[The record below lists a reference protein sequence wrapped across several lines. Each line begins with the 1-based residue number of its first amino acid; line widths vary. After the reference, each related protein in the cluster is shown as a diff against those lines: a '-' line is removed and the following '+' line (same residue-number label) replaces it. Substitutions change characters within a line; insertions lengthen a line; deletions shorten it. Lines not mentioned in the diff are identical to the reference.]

1 MKKKFLGFVLM
12 ALIVSKSFALVKPN
26 SLFSDNMVLQHGV
39 VVPIWGTANEGEVVT
54 VEFNGQ
60 KVSTKSKNGE
70 WMVKLNALKASRKSS
85 VLTISGENTVKIE
98 NVLVGEVWVCSGQSN
113 MEMTLSSA
121 WPRPIVNWKQ
131 EAEDANYPE
140 IRQFHVDRNA
150 SDSLVKDANS
160 KWVVC
165 SPTSVKDFTAVGYFF
180 ARDLY
185 KDLKVPIG
193 LLFTSWGGTP
203 AEKWTSRTAL
213 ESNPELKP
221 IVDGYYKALN
231 KYKRDL
237 DTFNLQ
243 KDELL
248 IKWNSDSIAASID
261 HKKLPSKPTPP
272 KSPVGGAGGLFN
284 GMVSPL
290 IPYAIKGVIW
300 YQGEANSSRAKQY
313 RTLFPT
319 LINDWREKWHQ
330 NEFPFLFVQIAP
342 HLGMT
347 PEIREAQFLTLG
359 KVPNTA
365 MAVTIDCGDST
376 MIHPTNKQPVGN
388 RLSLA
393 ARALAYNEKIE
404 YSGPLYKSYEVKGNN
419 VEISFDHIGKGLSS
433 KDGDLIGFTIA
444 GEDKKFVPASAI
456 IKGNS
461 VVVSSPDVNNPIAVR
476 YAFINF
482 NHGNLYNKDG
492 LPASPFRTDVEG
504 ADVGKK

>member
-1 MKKKFLGFVLM
+1 
-12 ALIVSKSFALVKPN
+12 
-26 SLFSDNMVLQHGV
+26 
-39 VVPIWGTANEGEVVT
+39 
-54 VEFNGQ
+54 
-60 KVSTKSKNGE
+60 
-70 WMVKLNALKASRKSS
+70 
-85 VLTISGENTVKIE
+85 
-98 NVLVGEVWVCSGQSN
+98 
-113 MEMTLSSA
+113 
-121 WPRPIVNWKQ
+121 
-131 EAEDANYPE
+131 
-140 IRQFHVDRNA
+140 
-150 SDSLVKDANS
+150 
-160 KWVVC
+160 
-165 SPTSVKDFTAVGYFF
+165 
-180 ARDLY
+180 
-185 KDLKVPIG
+185 
-193 LLFTSWGGTP
+193 
-203 AEKWTSRTAL
+203 
-213 ESNPELKP
+213 
-221 IVDGYYKALN
+221 
-231 KYKRDL
+231 
-237 DTFNLQ
+237 
-243 KDELL
+243 
-248 IKWNSDSIAASID
+248 
-261 HKKLPSKPTPP
+261 
-272 KSPVGGAGGLFN
+272 
-284 GMVSPL
+284 
-290 IPYAIKGVIW
+290 
-300 YQGEANSSRAKQY
+300 
-313 RTLFPT
+313 
-319 LINDWREKWHQ
+319 
-330 NEFPFLFVQIAP
+330 
-342 HLGMT
+342 MT